1 MSDFSLKLESRKLH
15 IAMAT
20 ELKLMRDAR
29 GFTMRD
35 LATTLEQPH
44 SLVSKIEQQGRRIDV
59 GEFIHYCRALGFD
72 PATKLKAILEKSNIS
87 KLP

>member
-1 MSDFSLKLESRKLH
+1 
-15 IAMAT
+15 
-20 ELKLMRDAR
+20 MREAR

-35 LATTLEQPH
+35 LTATLGQSH
-44 SLVSKIEQQGRRIDV
+44 SFVSKIEQQSRRMDV

-72 PATKLKAILEKSNIS
+72 LATKSKAIFEKSNIS